1 MTLQTF
7 IKQYLIADAVLID
20 IRSLLVVVPAS
31 MFVMKAIMW
40 GQVENIIAWVLVGA
54 FAVLWMSARLRN

>member
-7 IKQYLIADAVLID
+7 IRQYIIADAVLID

-40 GQVENIIAWVLVGA
+40 GQVENIIAWSLVGI
-54 FAVLWMSARLRN
+54 FATLWMSARLK